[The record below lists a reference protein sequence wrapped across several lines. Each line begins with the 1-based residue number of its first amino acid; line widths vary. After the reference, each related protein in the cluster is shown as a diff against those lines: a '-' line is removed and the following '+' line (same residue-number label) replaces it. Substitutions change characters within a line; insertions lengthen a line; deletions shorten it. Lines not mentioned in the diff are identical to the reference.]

1 MRDFVIQQQISFE
14 DTRVSWKK
22 GRGGLAHTRTFR
34 LLVFC
39 VVVDS
44 WQVTQLENRWIE
56 FNIPIEK

>member
-44 WQVTQLENRWIE
+44 WQVTQLE
-56 FNIPIEK
+56 KKKG